1 MKAPYTCLWYENK
14 AHEAAEF
21 YCSLFKLSKV
31 ISKNGFMSLFEL
43 NGQKYMAMNGGS
55 KYKLSHAASIVIECE
70 TQEEIDYYWEKL
82 TDGGEESRCGW
93 LVDRFGLSWQVFP
106 SILGELF
113 SDPEKAKKVQETFS
127 KMNKIDLEAL

>member
-1 MKAPYTCLWYENK
+1 
-14 AHEAAEF
+14 
-21 YCSLFKLSKV
+21 
-31 ISKNGFMSLFEL
+31 
-43 NGQKYMAMNGGS
+43 MAMNGGS